1 MWNGR
6 GWFAVVAACGWLI
19 MAPASGLGSGFA
31 LYEAGA
37 RSSALACAVVARADD
52 LSAIFFN
59 PAGLVQLPGFQVM
72 GGFSFI
78 IPRVEI
84 VTQSGGVDTRTLM
97 DSQVSTVPH
106 FSSSYQ
112 VADRVWLGLGVNS
125 PFGLGIKYN
134 DNWPGSANILKAT
147 IQTLNVNPTV
157 AVKITDY
164 LAAGAG
170 LDVMYFN
177 FHMKRVLPLP
187 FPGPQ
192 NLSLKGDTWGLGFNI
207 GLQLKPRDDLSLG
220 ISYRSQVRQQVGG
233 PARFQPFNALDAKA
247 SGSIILP
254 DTIFAGIMV
263 RPVEKLSVEAGVVWT
278 HWSLFRNF
286 DLKFDNVLGTLSE
299 RKGWHDTWRGQ
310 VGVEYRALPWLDL
323 RAGYAL
329 ENEPIPDNYADYL
342 VPSSDRRHN
351 VSFGSGF
358 RWRSVTMDLAYVLAY
373 MPDHTVNTSLATG
386 VLPSTFQGR
395 LHHEIV
401 CSLGYKF

>member
-6 GWFAVVAACGWLI
+6 RWFALVAACGWLI

-37 RSSALACAVVARADD
+37 RSSALGCAVVARADD
-52 LSAIFFN
+52 LSAIFYN
-59 PAGLVQLPGFQVM
+59 PAGLVQVPGFQVM
-72 GGFSFI
+72 GGLAFI
-78 IPRVEI
+78 IPRAEI

-97 DSQVSTVPH
+97 DSRVAAVPH
-106 FSSSYQ
+106 FFTSYQ
-112 VADRVWLGLGVNS
+112 LTDRVWLGLGLNS
-125 PFGLGIKYN
+125 PFGLGIRYN
-134 DNWPGSANILKAT
+134 DTWPGSVNVIKAS
-147 IQTLNVNPTV
+147 IQTLNLNPTL

-164 LAAGAG
+164 LSAGGG
-170 LDVMYFN
+170 LDIMYFN
-177 FHMKRVLPLP
+177 FNMKRQLPLP
-187 FPGPQ
+187 FLGPQ
-192 NLSLKGDTWGLGFNI
+192 TLHLEGDTWGVGFNL
-207 GLQLKPRDDLSLG
+207 GLHLKPRDDIALG
-220 ISYRSQVRQQVGG
+220 VSYRSQVRQQVEG
-233 PARFQPFNALDAKA
+233 PAQFQPYNALNARA

-263 RPVEKLSVEAGVVWT
+263 RPLEKLSLEVGVIWT

-329 ENEPIPDNYADYL
+329 ENEPMPDRYADYL

-351 VSFGSGF
+351 FSFGSGF
-358 RWRSVTMDLAYVLAY
+358 RWRSMTIDLSYTLAY
-373 MPDHTVNTSLATG
+373 MPDRSVNTSLATG

-395 LHHEIV
+395 LNHEVV